1 MSSSIKGLLIKDFN
15 LLKGQKNFF
24 LGILVLW
31 AIVGAC
37 NFDPIFLVAYVM
49 MMFSFFTLST
59 LSYDEY
65 ENGAA
70 YLFTLPITRK
80 DYVIEKYLFGFLT
93 STVPC
98 IVISV
103 IFYVVLAV
111 MGSATDPVEYFV
123 GSAMVLPI
131 AWLILALEIPV
142 QLKFGREKS
151 RIAILIPLGV
161 VAVIV
166 MLGVRLCDAAGI
178 GKPEIIDQISN
189 VNGGMILAIA
199 AVVFVVL
206 LWISYTISCRI
217 VEKKQF

>member
-1 MSSSIKGLLIKDFN
+1 MSNSIKGLLIKDFN

-31 AIVGAC
+31 AVVGIC
-37 NFDPIFLVAYVM
+37 NFETMFLVAYVT

-70 YLFTLPITRK
+70 YLFTLPISRK
-80 DYVIEKYLFGFLT
+80 DYVVEKYLFGFLT

-98 IVISV
+98 VVISV
-103 IFYVVLAV
+103 LFYLVLSV
-111 MGSATDPVEYFV
+111 MGSADEPAEYFV
-123 GSAMVLPI
+123 GSVIVLLI
-131 AWLILALEIPV
+131 AYLILALEIPV

-161 VAVIV
+161 VAVVV
-166 MLGVRLCDAAGI
+166 MLGGRLCDVAGI
-178 GKPEIIDQISN
+178 SKPEIVDRISN
-189 VNGGMILAIA
+189 ANSGVILAIA

-206 LWISYTISCRI
+206 LWISYRISYRI

>member
-1 MSSSIKGLLIKDFN
+1 
-15 LLKGQKNFF
+15 
-24 LGILVLW
+24 
-31 AIVGAC
+31 
-37 NFDPIFLVAYVM
+37 M

-80 DYVIEKYLFGFLT
+80 DYVVEKYLFGFLT

-98 IVISV
+98 VVISV
-103 IFYVVLAV
+103 VFYVVLAA

-166 MLGVRLCDAAGI
+166 MLVVRLCDAAGI

-189 VNGGMILAIA
+189 VNGGVILAIA